1 MTSTARI
8 ADPQLDSPDTF
19 VGGVPHEAF
28 AQLRREAP
36 VYLQESERG
45 RPFWVLT
52 KHADIV
58 YASQHSDIFSSAKG
72 VILGDDI
79 NQGGYELMM
88 LNMDPPQHTKLRTL
102 VNMGFTPKMIRQM
115 EEHVRGIAQSI
126 VRDAIEKR
134 EFDFVT
140 EVAAE
145 LPLRVI
151 AEMIGIPQEDRHAIF
166 EWSNRMVGVEDPEYG
181 LTQDD
186 AQQAAI
192 NMFGYAHQLAE
203 KRREK
208 PEDDLVSVLMDAEID
223 GEKLTPIEFN
233 VFFLLL
239 AVAGNE
245 TTRNL
250 ISGGMLAL
258 VEHAGQLSDVQQDPS
273 LLATTVEEMLRWV
286 TPVMYFRRTLT
297 RDIELRGQHLTAGDP
312 VTLWYI
318 SGNRDEEVFPESNR
332 FDVRRN
338 PNPHITFGGGGAHF
352 CLGYSLAR
360 LEINLIFEEL
370 IKNIATFELTG
381 PVARLRSN
389 FINGVKHIPM
399 RVTPA

>member
-1 MTSTARI
+1 
-8 ADPQLDSPDTF
+8 
-19 VGGVPHEAF
+19 
-28 AQLRREAP
+28 
-36 VYLQESERG
+36 
-45 RPFWVLT
+45 
-52 KHADIV
+52 
-58 YASQHSDIFSSAKG
+58 
-72 VILGDDI
+72 
-79 NQGGYELMM
+79 
-88 LNMDPPQHTKLRTL
+88 
-102 VNMGFTPKMIRQM
+102 MGFTPKMIRQM

-151 AEMIGIPQEDRHAIF
+151 AEMIGIPQEDRHSIF

-181 LTQDD
+181 LTHDD

-192 NMFGYAHQLAE
+192 NMFAYADKLAQV
-203 KRREK
+203 RREA

-258 VEHAGQLSDVQQDPS
+258 IEHADQLSEVQRDPS
-273 LLATTVEEMLRWV
+273 LLPTTVEEMLRWV

-297 RDIELRGQHLTAGDP
+297 QDIELRGERLAAGDP

-318 SGNRDEEVFPESNR
+318 SGNRDEEVFPDSNR

-370 IKNIATFELTG
+370 LKSIATFELTG

-399 RVTPA
+399 RITPA

>member
-1 MTSTARI
+1 MTSATITNPR
-8 ADPQLDSPDTF
+8 LDSPDTF
-19 VGGVPHEAF
+19 VAGVPHEAF
-28 AQLRREAP
+28 ARLRREAP
-36 VYLQESERG
+36 VYRQPSETS

-126 VRDAIEKR
+126 VREAIEKR

-151 AEMIGIPQEDRHAIF
+151 AEMIGIPQEDRHSIF

-192 NMFGYAHQLAE
+192 NMFAYADKLAQV
-203 KRREK
+203 RRDV
-208 PEDDLVSVLMDAEID
+208 PQDDLVSVLMDAEID

-258 VEHAGQLSDVQQDPS
+258 IEHGDQLSDVQRDPS
-273 LLATTVEEMLRWV
+273 LLPTTVEEMLRWV

-297 RDIELRGQHLTAGDP
+297 QDIELRGQQLAAGDP

-318 SGNRDEEVFPESNR
+318 SGNRDEEVFPESSR

-370 IKNIATFELTG
+370 LKSIATFELTG

-399 RVTPA
+399 RITPA

>member
-8 ADPQLDSPDTF
+8 ADPRLDSPDTF
-19 VGGVPHEAF
+19 VGSVPHAAF
-28 AQLRREAP
+28 AHLRREAP

-258 VEHAGQLSDVQQDPS
+258 VEHAGQLSDLQQDPS

-370 IKNIATFELTG
+370 IRNIATFELTG